1 MTYSLISPGVTPETF
16 GSGMRGGLGGLLGRW
31 GDSMQRGLAGG
42 MQLGTALTNYGS
54 NQRLA
59 GMRETGALQKM
70 QTDLTSNQNGMLEQ
84 QIAQQKLAC
93 TRIGWNSAYC
103 QNLKAQAEGRIPGGV
118 PAALGGGSGGT
129 TSAMSGGFGPSV
141 VTGNRMDDV
150 GGDYDPYDM
159 QERTAQD
166 WY

>member
-1 MTYSLISPGVTPETF
+1 MTYSLLTPGVTPESF
-16 GSGMRGGLGGLLGRW
+16 GSGMVGGLGGLLGRW

-70 QTDLTSNQNGMLEQ
+70 QTDLLGNQNGMLEQ
-84 QIAQQKLAC
+84 QVAQQKLAC
-93 TRIGWNSAYC
+93 TRIGWNSEYC
-103 QNLKAQAEGRIPGGV
+103 QNVKAKLEGRQTSGMQAGG
-118 PAALGGGSGGT
+118 AGNSNAMTSGSAGPL
-129 TSAMSGGFGPSV
+129 SGGFGPSA
-141 VTGNRMDDV
+141 VTGNSMDDA
-150 GGDYDPYDM
+150 YPYGP
-159 QERTAQD
+159 QEQTAQD